1 MNGNAILFDVQH
13 NKNVRLQAHPD
24 KITKK
29 PVLNMSQYQEMSGW
43 YWWLGLILDWLRVHP
58 IL

>member
-29 PVLNMSQYQEMSGW
+29 PV
-43 YWWLGLILDWLRVHP
+43 
-58 IL
+58 